1 MAFPCKHRFVI
12 KLKACRNDPLHKSEG
27 LQSIH
32 HFYAQNQNVVLNM
45 LQMFLGFNVQ
55 DMMKINGKL
64 YFVGDMYTLDLIL
77 T

>member
-1 MAFPCKHRFVI
+1 MI
-12 KLKACRNDPLHKSEG
+12 KLKACRNDPLHNCEG

-32 HFYAQNQNVVLNM
+32 HFYAQNQNVVLDM

>member
-1 MAFPCKHRFVI
+1 MI
-12 KLKACRNDPLHKSEG
+12 KLKACRNDPLHNCEG

-55 DMMKINGKL
+55 DMMKTRPRSPW
-64 YFVGDMYTLDLIL
+64 YVGPLWALIIGP
-77 T
+77 